1 MSYSFYSFKNP
12 NEHNLEQWS
21 QRTVEGEL
29 GSIRGRTLEG
39 IFGRY
44 LRDRSINIL
53 EAGCGL
59 GGWVIDLKE
68 KGFQIT
74 GVDFDLRIVERVRAH
89 DKRIPVEVGDVCSLR
104 FKDGSFNAYIS
115 LGVIEHFEE
124 GPEQALREAYR
135 VLRPGGLAFITVPYL
150 NGFRKLWV
158 HPLRN
163 LYFGV
168 RRQIFGKRDYFWE
181 YRYTRRELADFLEQ
195 AGFEILETTIDDYV
209 DADRRHHIGL
219 YADFFFLRK
228 KKGDIW
234 ELNALG
240 RRLLRIARKFSPWLV
255 CSGLHIVARK
265 PVQRVR
271 PGGRTVPQKRIRV
284 LQLVEG
290 FNLGGAEKKL
300 LELVRMMDPARFKT
314 VVCSLGLGDRIR
326 SEFDR
331 LGSAGVEVTVL
342 PRRSRVDPILIL
354 RLIRLIRKHRIDVIM
369 TTLFYADVLGPI
381 AGRIAGVRGIFSW
394 ETISAPEWL
403 ISRRLWPYRFVI
415 RLADGVVSVSRA
427 TAEWL
432 HAKRGVPINKIR
444 VIPYS
449 VDLNR
454 FATGEGESVR
464 RRLGIRPRDVVVGMV
479 GRLHPQKGQTYL
491 IQAAPR
497 IIHREPRVRFV
508 LIGDGES
515 RQELEAQVRNAGL
528 EKRFLFLGF
537 RQDVHKI
544 LHAID
549 IFTLPSLYEGLPNVI
564 LEAMAAGKP
573 VVATSV
579 DGTKE
584 LIEHGKTGLLIP
596 PGNPDRL
603 AEAIIKLIQKRE
615 WAARMGREARKN
627 IGKNY
632 SIENQIRAFEELY
645 ENGCRENP

>member
-1 MSYSFYSFKNP
+1 MSYSFYSFRNP
-12 NEHNLEQWS
+12 DEHNLEQWS
-21 QRTVEGEL
+21 QRTVEGEV
-29 GSIRGRTLEG
+29 GSCRGRTLEA
-39 IFGRY
+39 IFGRH
-44 LRDRSINIL
+44 LRDRSIKIL

-74 GVDFDLRIVERVRAH
+74 GVDFDPRIVERVKAH
-89 DKRIPVEVGDVCSLR
+89 DRRIPVEVGDVCRLR
-104 FKDGSFNAYIS
+104 FKDGSFAAYVS

-124 GPEQALREAYR
+124 GPEQALREAFR

-163 LYFGV
+163 LFFGL
-168 RRQIFGKRDYFWE
+168 RRQISGKRDYFWE
-181 YRYTRRELADFLEQ
+181 YRYTRRELADYLEQ
-195 AGFEILETTIDDYV
+195 AGFEIIETTIDDYEP
-209 DADRRHHIGL
+209 ADLKHHIGL

-265 PVQRVR
+265 PDQRGG
-271 PGGRTVPQKRIRV
+271 PGERAIQKRRIRV
-284 LQLVEG
+284 LQLIEG

-300 LELVRMMDPARFKT
+300 LELVRMMDPVRFKT

-326 SEFDR
+326 PEFDK
-331 LGSAGVEVTVL
+331 LGNSGIDVTVL
-342 PRRSRVDPILIL
+342 PRRRRVDLFLIV

-381 AGRIAGVRGIFSW
+381 AGRIAGVRRIYSW

-403 ISRRLWPYRFVI
+403 ISRRLWPYRAVI

-432 HAKRGVPINKIR
+432 HAKRGVPENKIR

-454 FATGEGESVR
+454 FATGEGENVR
-464 RRLGIRPRDVVVGMV
+464 RRLGIHPRDIVVGMV

-491 IQAAPR
+491 IQAAPE
-497 IIHREPRVRFV
+497 IIRKAPRVRFV
-508 LIGDGES
+508 LIGDGDS
-515 RQELEAQVRNAGL
+515 RNDLEAQVRNAGL
-528 EKRFLFLGF
+528 EKHFFFLGF
-537 RQDVHKI
+537 RQDVHEI
-544 LHAID
+544 IHAID

-573 VVATSV
+573 VVASSV
-579 DGTKE
+579 DGTQE
-584 LIEHGKTGLLIP
+584 LIEHGKTGLLVP
-596 PGNPDRL
+596 PGDPDQL
-603 AEAIIKLIQKRE
+603 ADAIIKLIQKRE
-615 WAARMGREARKN
+615 WASQMGREAQRN
-627 IGKNY
+627 IRMNY

-645 ENGCRENP
+645 EHRA